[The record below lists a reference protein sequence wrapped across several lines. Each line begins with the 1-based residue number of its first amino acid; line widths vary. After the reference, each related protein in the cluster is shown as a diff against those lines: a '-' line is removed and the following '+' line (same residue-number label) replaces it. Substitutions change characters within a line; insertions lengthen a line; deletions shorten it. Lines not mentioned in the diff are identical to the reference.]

1 MARTVSGTV
10 ESRAF
15 VLPVPSQAG
24 RLAFDTPAGWGER
37 LFRGLLVLAWLGI
50 AATCLLY
57 GLDYYRLP
65 LVQRATAPLH
75 DLLKPSGLIGQGYG
89 IVGTLL
95 IMAGVGSYSLRKRL
109 PWLRGLGSLHHW
121 LQVHVFLCTIG
132 PFLVLLH
139 TTFRFG
145 GIVSIAFWSMAA
157 VAISGLFGRF
167 VYAHIPRTIHG
178 QSVTLEAV
186 RAVQADLQGRIREA
200 WSGEAD
206 VLAVLQHPRRSPPR
220 GVIMA
225 LALAVHSDVSRR
237 LTLRRLRRR
246 LAHSRLPAIMQTEL
260 LAAVRTELALEQ
272 QVLLLQP
279 FQRLFHWWHVFH
291 LPLTAVMFVVLSVH
305 VAVAIMFGYTWI
317 F

>member
-1 MARTVSGTV
+1 MASTVSGAA

-15 VLPVPSQAG
+15 VLQSPSQA
-24 RLAFDTPAGWGER
+24 RIAFEAPAGWGER
-37 LFRGLLVLAWLGI
+37 LFRALLLLAWIGI
-50 AATCLLY
+50 ASTCLLY

-65 LVQRATAPLH
+65 LAARAAAPLH

-89 IVGTLL
+89 IVGTLF
-95 IMAGVGSYSLRKRL
+95 IIAGVGSYSIRKRI
-109 PWLRGLGSLHHW
+109 PWLRNLGTLHHW

-145 GIVSIAFWSMAA
+145 GIVSIAFWSMTA

-178 QSVTLEAV
+178 QSVTLDAV
-186 RAVQADLQGRIREA
+186 RAAQEDLQRRIREA

-206 VLAVLQHPRRSPPR
+206 VLALLKRPRRAPPR
-220 GVIMA
+220 SVLVA
-225 LALAVHSDVSRR
+225 LVLAMRYDLSRR
-237 LTLRRLRRR
+237 FTLRRLRHR
-246 LAHSRLPAIMQTEL
+246 LDRSRLPANMQSEL
-260 LAAVRTELALEQ
+260 LTAVRAELAVEQ
-272 QVLLLQP
+272 QMLLLQP

-291 LPLTAVMFVVLSVH
+291 LPLTGVMFVVLTVH